1 MADRPNILFFFT
13 DDLPEMAEG
22 LSALRDALRAGWCD
36 EVGNTEKVQGQ
47 QFWEQMEWTQA

>member
-1 MADRPNILFFFT
+1 VADRPNILFFFT